1 MNRERI
7 GLYFGCFIPLHTGHL
22 AAIQKASCEND
33 RVLLGVCGYDTDRGQ
48 NFIPFK
54 ERIKLIRKKY
64 RNEDSIIVTEID
76 DHKIGLTGTF
86 SIDAWK
92 IWCKEYFKVY
102 FDPFDDSKEYTWYM
116 GEQSYIDKIRTIY
129 PHHNFVLLDRSDI
142 QISGTMIRENP
153 NQYRHMIDES
163 FLQYL
168 CQRNIVN

>member
-22 AAIQKASCEND
+22 TAIQRVRAEND
-33 RVLLGVCGYDTDRGQ
+33 RVLLGVCGYDSDRGQ
-48 NFIPFK
+48 NFIPFQ
-54 ERIKLIRKKY
+54 ERIKLVRNKY

-86 SIDAWK
+86 SEDAWK
-92 IWCKEYFKVY
+92 IWCKEYFKTY

-129 PHHNFVLLDRSDI
+129 PHHNFVLLDRNEI
-142 QISGTMIRENP
+142 QISGTAIRENP
-153 NQYRHMIDES
+153 NQYGHMIEKS